1 MPHVF
6 GTCPNCGR
14 LAETVP
20 ERLGNRHT
28 AGSIRRQPLRL
39 DANLWT
45 EDDRIVGIGSA
56 ILLISLFLPWF
67 GITLFGTS
75 VTEDGL
81 TSHGYLSIVM
91 IICLAILGYLVLRIS
106 PMRPV
111 LPPSRMHE
119 LLFLAATAVNFVL
132 VIVGFIATPG
142 GADWAPL
149 LSRQFGS
156 FVGGVAALTAVV
168 PWSSWASLGGSF
180 DAGPYEAYVAVG
192 GIAALIVQEPDV
204 YPWYCDEQTVPAS
217 GPWSGWYRCTSA
229 LQV

>member
-1 MPHVF
+1 MSCIQCGYEIPHVF

-14 LAETVP
+14 PAETVP
-20 ERLGNRHT
+20 GRPGNRHN
-28 AGSIRRQPLRL
+28 AGSIDRQPLRL

-45 EDDRIVGIGSA
+45 ENDRITGIASA

-67 GITLFGTS
+67 GITLLGTS

-111 LPPSRMHE
+111 LPPARIHE
-119 LLFLAATAVNFVL
+119 RLLLAATAVNVVL
-132 VIVGFIATPG
+132 VVAGFIATPG
-142 GADWAPL
+142 GAEWAPL

-156 FVGGVAALTAVV
+156 FVGGIAALAAVV
-168 PWSSWASLGGSF
+168 PLVKSVFNIHIRLYGH
-180 DAGPYEAYVAVG
+180 
-192 GIAALIVQEPDV
+192 
-204 YPWYCDEQTVPAS
+204 
-217 GPWSGWYRCTSA
+217 
-229 LQV
+229 